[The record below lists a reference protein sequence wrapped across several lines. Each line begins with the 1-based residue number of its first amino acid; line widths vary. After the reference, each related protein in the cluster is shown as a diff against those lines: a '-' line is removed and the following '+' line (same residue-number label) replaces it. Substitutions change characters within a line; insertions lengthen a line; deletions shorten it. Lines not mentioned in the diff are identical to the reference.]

1 MICMKCFFFIL
12 FMLFPS
18 VLFSQKE
25 QLLEPAVLEVH
36 YRHTMQQDTI
46 RRNKMET
53 DSMILRIGK
62 NISQFLSYHTFYH
75 DSLWNDH
82 QGREKAEE
90 LTLEALRM
98 RDHSK
103 RPQIRTTYDYLYT
116 NYPTGKITVT
126 NRRFVIGYVY
136 DDEYLPQQWTVK
148 DSVKHIL
155 GHLCRMATCNFRG
168 RNWVAWFAADIP
180 VKSGPWKL
188 SGLPGLILEAYDRN
202 DDYHYTAVRI
212 DKHNLRSVTFYNFE
226 ETAFLR
232 TDRKR
237 FLRSQRAFISGKPV
251 NEIEL
256 IQEIMQK
263 GLKSTY
269 VQREQRRLF
278 YDFKERDYQ

>member
-1 MICMKCFFFIL
+1 M
-12 FMLFPS
+12 
-18 VLFSQKE
+18 
-25 QLLEPAVLEVH
+25 
-36 YRHTMQQDTI
+36 
-46 RRNKMET
+46 
-53 DSMILRIGK
+53 
-62 NISQFLSYHTFYH
+62 
-75 DSLWNDH
+75 
-82 QGREKAEE
+82 
-90 LTLEALRM
+90 
-98 RDHSK
+98 
-103 RPQIRTTYDYLYT
+103 
-116 NYPTGKITVT
+116 
-126 NRRFVIGYVY
+126 IGYVY

-155 GHLCRMATCNFRG
+155 GHPCRMATCNFRG

-180 VKSGPWKL
+180 VNSGPWKL
-188 SGLPGLILEAYDRN
+188 GGLPGLILEAYDRN